1 MQTVTDSAATTSGE
15 NAESESRQ
23 LLIRVDST
31 VYEVTA
37 YFSQTAKET
46 LEDKIPRLMM
56 SEVNQNA

>member
-1 MQTVTDSAATTSGE
+1 MQTVKDSAATTSGE

-23 LLIRVDST
+23 LLIRVGST

-46 LEDKIPRLMM
+46 MEDKCLRLMM
-56 SEVNQNA
+56 SEVNKSA